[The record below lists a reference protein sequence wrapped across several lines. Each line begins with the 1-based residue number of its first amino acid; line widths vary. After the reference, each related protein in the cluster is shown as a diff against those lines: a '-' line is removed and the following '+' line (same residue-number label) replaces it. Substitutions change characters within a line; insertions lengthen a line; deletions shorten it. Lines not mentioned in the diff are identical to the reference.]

1 MAKRKP
7 RIVRHYIL
15 REVKKKATTSAA
27 FKEQQSQD
35 SILNELDSIS
45 QIYND
50 LEPTATLD

>member
-1 MAKRKP
+1 VAKRKP

-15 REVKKKATTSAA
+15 REVKKKTPSAAA

-45 QIYND
+45 QIYNN
-50 LEPTATLD
+50 LEPTATVD

>member
-1 MAKRKP
+1 VAKRKP

-15 REVKKKATTSAA
+15 REVKKKTSSAAA

-45 QIYND
+45 QIYNN
-50 LEPTATLD
+50 LEPTATVD